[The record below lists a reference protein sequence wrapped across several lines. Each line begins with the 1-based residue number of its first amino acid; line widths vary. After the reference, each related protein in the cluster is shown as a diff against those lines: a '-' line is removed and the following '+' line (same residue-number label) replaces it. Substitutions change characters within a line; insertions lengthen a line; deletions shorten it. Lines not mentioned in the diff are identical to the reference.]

1 MYLNIGDMAFCGKIP
16 IDDKQFSISCDQYR
30 DHGVEIPSEK
40 IQGRAHEKRKET
52 YIQLA
57 SYSFGP
63 IM

>member
-1 MYLNIGDMAFCGKIP
+1 MYLNIGDMAFRGKIP
-16 IDDKQFSISCDQYR
+16 IDDKRFSKLCDQYR
-30 DHGVEIPSEK
+30 YHD
-40 IQGRAHEKRKET
+40 RKGKKGKKT